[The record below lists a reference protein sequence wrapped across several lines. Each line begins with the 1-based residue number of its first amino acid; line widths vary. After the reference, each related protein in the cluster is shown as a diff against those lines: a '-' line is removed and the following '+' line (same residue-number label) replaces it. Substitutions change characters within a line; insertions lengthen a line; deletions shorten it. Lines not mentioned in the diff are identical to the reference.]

1 MFRAVA
7 SRVTHARAKRIDT
20 FARRS
25 RATVAMSSDESAVT
39 ATHAIL
45 SAHTVRTRDPFLFCV
60 YHRDEYP
67 EGDEKMR
74 APRRGNGA
82 DFDGRAPYRMYHGD
96 RVPGFRRNCVAR
108 RRARIRADKLT
119 ETVARAAPASRF
131 RDDHGGDDGHD

>member
-39 ATHAIL
+39 ATHAI
-45 SAHTVRTRDPFLFCV
+45 HPPTPMRTRDPFLFCV

-96 RVPGFRRNCVAR
+96 RVPGFPQVRRLVSR
-108 RRARIRADKLT
+108 RGSERTD
-119 ETVARAAPASRF
+119 
-131 RDDHGGDDGHD
+131 